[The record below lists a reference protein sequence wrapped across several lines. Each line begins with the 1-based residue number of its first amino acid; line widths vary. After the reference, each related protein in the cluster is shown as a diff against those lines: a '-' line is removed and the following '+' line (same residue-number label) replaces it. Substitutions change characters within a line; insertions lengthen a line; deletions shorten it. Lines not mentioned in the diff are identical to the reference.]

1 MQQLLEEDNTSLD
14 LLNLT
19 GDCGLE
25 LSKEE
30 WGTINDTRWHL
41 YTIYID
47 I

>member
-1 MQQLLEEDNTSLD
+1 MPDCVQQLLEDNTSLE

-30 WGTINDTRWHL
+30 WGTINHTRCHL
-41 YTIYID
+41 HTI
-47 I
+47 